1 MCDNVILLMRDL
13 RFSLGL
19 FLIVL
24 SIPFFSF
31 SGDLRLEC
39 ILNDGSSCNLYK
51 NIQLSSLGIMTVG
64 MLLAILSR
72 PGGTG
77 FESLDTFDDEKLFD
91 SIASEFDDTPD
102 QNAVGVVEQGW
113 EWIEHP
119 KGSGKWFTR
128 HESGGVWSKHDD

>member
-1 MCDNVILLMRDL
+1 
-13 RFSLGL
+13 
-19 FLIVL
+19 
-24 SIPFFSF
+24 
-31 SGDLRLEC
+31 
-39 ILNDGSSCNLYK
+39 
-51 NIQLSSLGIMTVG
+51 MTIG

-77 FESLDTFDDEKLFD
+77 FENLDTFDEQNLFD

-102 QNAVGVVEQGW
+102 QNAIGVLEQGW

-128 HESGGVWSKHDD
+128 PESGGVWSKHDG

>member
-1 MCDNVILLMRDL
+1 
-13 RFSLGL
+13 
-19 FLIVL
+19 
-24 SIPFFSF
+24 
-31 SGDLRLEC
+31 
-39 ILNDGSSCNLYK
+39 
-51 NIQLSSLGIMTVG
+51 MTDG

-113 EWIEHP
+113 EWINI
-119 KGSGKWFTR
+119 KGFRQMVYTPRIGWCLVKSTTADEILIWLAL
-128 HESGGVWSKHDD
+128 SSKY